1 MFKCS
6 DVLQVL
12 QMPWKCPFG
21 ASSVCLK
28 FLPVQVPRCS
38 STSSAQEPSSASSTY
53 LLKCPIKL
61 VRKNDDHFEKLITD
75 QLEYHQYYWKHM
87 VSLVKPL
94 KLCMVTSQTEN
105 REQEPIILS
114 VILSIYLY
122 RLIIGPLLLTVA
134 SAIFP
139 SLLNKK
145 TSRAMLMIRLHIPT
159 VKTLVLSLKI

>member
-28 FLPVQVPRCS
+28 FLPVQVPNYRS
-38 STSSAQEPSSASSTY
+38 IRILSI
-53 LLKCPIKL
+53 LLKA
-61 VRKNDDHFEKLITD
+61 FERCLCD
-75 QLEYHQYYWKHM
+75 LKHM

-139 SLLNKK
+139 SLLKKK

>member
-12 QMPWKCPFG
+12 QMPWKCSFG

-28 FLPVQVPRCS
+28 FQPVQKTNYRS
-38 STSSAQEPSSASSTY
+38 IRILSI
-53 LLKCPIKL
+53 LLKA
-61 VRKNDDHFEKLITD
+61 FERRLCD
-75 QLEYHQYYWKHM
+75 QKHM

-139 SLLNKK
+139 SLLKKK